1 MKNTNLRVL
10 TVSTNKTLLDQ
21 TAINNGA
28 IYFVEDTKELFYDYN
43 GSRLAIQ
50 DILILD
56 KEEDRTSILFVPLN
70 KFYFILE
77 TSTLWYYKSKWY
89 KISNDPELATTVKAG
104 IVQLATDNEV
114 EEGTSETKVVT
125 VKQLAT
131 YSNCQWGNIT
141 GTLSSQKDLQ
151 NALNAKA
158 DTTTVN
164 AELDKKVDKVEGK
177 SLIENTEIERLKTLK
192 NYDDTQIK
200 TDITNIN
207 SVLET
212 KASTTDLENGL
223 KTKQDKLTFDTTPTA
238 NSTKPVTSG
247 GIKTALDKKIDT
259 ARESKYMPLLYTKQ
273 SVSNPTNMVAQPYI
287 KLATVTFKNTFNYDL
302 SQLFWLEFQ
311 RASTFKAHALVKL
324 TARWGSTNYE
334 AQVFEILEDYN
345 GGNAEWENILKSLTW
360 AYKFTAKTSTTGNIL
375 TGEIWIKIPNIQ
387 YCTYYL
393 RPTECNCYSDYGQ
406 TTVTVTNN
414 PWVYTNGNN
423 QNVASITTG
432 YTQVKVVDK
441 STYTDLQNR
450 VKTVSGSLNMWT
462 GTKAEYDKIIK
473 KDSKTIYNITDDDNI
488 NALIDL
494 SDYVRKEEI
503 KENWNVGVR
512 NLIQNTNL
520 PITGDDNLPGITFD
534 LSTIIPKDSKNYE
547 IIISGIVNTT
557 NVSQCRVDIDT
568 GDMKCSLLTA
578 PTTGIGAGTCT
589 CIINND
595 RKIKI
600 YNYGDKAVTLQ
611 QLTLCAYKPIK

>member
-70 KFYFILE
+70 KFYFVLE

-151 NALNAKA
+151 NALN
-158 DTTTVN
+158 
-164 AELDKKVDKVEGK
+164 
-177 SLIENTEIERLKTLK
+177 
-192 NYDDTQIK
+192 
-200 TDITNIN
+200 
-207 SVLET
+207 
-212 KASTTDLENGL
+212 
-223 KTKQDKLTFDTTPTA
+223 TKQNTLTFDTTPTA

-259 ARESKYMPLLYTKQ
+259 ARETKYMPLLYTRQ

-302 SQLFWLEFQ
+302 SQLFWLEYQ

-324 TARWGSTNYE
+324 TARWGNANYE
-334 AQVFEILEDYN
+334 GQVFEILEDYN
-345 GGNAEWENILKSLTW
+345 GGDATWENILKSLTW

-375 TGEIWIKIPNIQ
+375 TGEIWIKVPNIQ

-557 NVSQCRVDIDT
+557 NVAQCRVDIDT

-600 YNYGDKAVTLQ
+600 YNYADKAVTLQ

>member
-70 KFYFILE
+70 KFYFVLE

-151 NALNAKA
+151 NALN
-158 DTTTVN
+158 
-164 AELDKKVDKVEGK
+164 
-177 SLIENTEIERLKTLK
+177 
-192 NYDDTQIK
+192 
-200 TDITNIN
+200 
-207 SVLET
+207 
-212 KASTTDLENGL
+212 
-223 KTKQDKLTFDTTPTA
+223 TKQNTLTFDTTPTA

-259 ARESKYMPLLYTKQ
+259 ARETKYMPLLYTKQ

-302 SQLFWLEFQ
+302 SQLFWLEYQ
-311 RASTFKAHALVKL
+311 QASTLKAHALVKL
-324 TARWGSTNYE
+324 TARWGGTSYGG
-334 AQVFEILEDYN
+334 QVFEILEDYN
-345 GGNAEWENILKSLTW
+345 GGNATWEGILKSLTW
-360 AYKFTAKTSTTGNIL
+360 AYNFTAKTSTTGNIL
-375 TGEIWIKIPNIQ
+375 TGEIWIKIPNVS

-520 PITGDDNLPGITFD
+520 PITDNNLPGITFD

-557 NVSQCRVDIDT
+557 NVAQCRVDIDT

-611 QLTLCAYKPIK
+611 QLTLCAYKAIK

>member
-43 GSRLAIQ
+43 GSRLAIK

-70 KFYFILE
+70 KFYFVLE

-151 NALNAKA
+151 NALN
-158 DTTTVN
+158 
-164 AELDKKVDKVEGK
+164 
-177 SLIENTEIERLKTLK
+177 
-192 NYDDTQIK
+192 
-200 TDITNIN
+200 
-207 SVLET
+207 
-212 KASTTDLENGL
+212 
-223 KTKQDKLTFDTTPTA
+223 TKQNTLTFDTTPTA

-259 ARESKYMPLLYTKQ
+259 ARETKYMPLLYTKQ
-273 SVSNPTNMVAQPYI
+273 RVSDPTNMVAQPYI
-287 KLATVTFKNTFNYDL
+287 KLATVTFRDAGYYDL
-302 SQLFWLEFQ
+302 SQLFWLEYQ
-311 RASTFKAHALVKL
+311 QASTLKAHALVKL
-324 TARWGSTNYE
+324 VVRWAADYYDG
-334 AQVFEILEDYN
+334 QVFEILEDYN
-345 GGNAEWENILKSLTW
+345 GGNATWEGILKSLTW
-360 AYKFTAKTSTTGNIL
+360 AYNFTARTSNTVDIL
-375 TGEIWIKIPNIQ
+375 TGEIWIKIPNRP

-393 RPTECNCYSDYGQ
+393 RPTECNCYGDYGM

-494 SDYVRKEEI
+494 SDYVTKEEI

-520 PITGDDNLPGITFD
+520 PITDNNLPGITFD

-557 NVSQCRVDIDT
+557 NVAQCRVDIDT

-600 YNYGDKAVTLQ
+600 YNYGDKAITLQ
-611 QLTLCAYKPIK
+611 KLILCAYKAIK